1 MTFRGIFVDARIIYN
16 KPYKNLSLKS
26 KVDQQDFTFF
36 RVKFSQEV
44 LKTYPVEKEDSTF
57 IFFSLPR
64 RDGLKLKTRE
74 NLMKKRFP

>member
-57 IFFSLPR
+57 IFFSLLR
-64 RDGLKLKTRE
+64 VIGFKNRE
-74 NLMKKRFP
+74 NLITFL